1 MTSTPVPAI
10 LTIRSLGISP
20 PKDIDPNKIA
30 GEWLEKFQTDVWPSP
45 NGGIDV
51 DKILGLF
58 QPDAFWGDILSLAWD
73 FRAFFGTDQI
83 WIRSKPSSRIES
95 PIPPSAF

>member
-10 LTIRSLGISP
+10 PTTQSLGISP

-30 GEWLEKFQTDVWPSP
+30 GEWLEKFQTAVLPSP
-45 NGGIDV
+45 NGGVDV

-58 QPDAFWGDILSLAWD
+58 QPDAFWRDILSLTWVSRTGIFHVLFAL
-73 FRAFFGTDQI
+73 FFLTFTNTILQT
-83 WIRSKPSSRIES
+83 
-95 PIPPSAF
+95 